1 MHIPADYRSEFNR
14 NLTILLVLIFLG
26 ICLGGVVGAA
36 MTTSGL
42 LGGFVLGLQKTS
54 TLAVLESSMSLDN
67 AVIVSKLLENMD
79 MKWRKIYMTVGLIIG
94 VVFMRFS
101 FPIFIVSFSTGMSP
115 WATLIMAIHTPE
127 AYSNALTSHQN
138 QIDAFGGS
146 FLLLIAL
153 NYFMGEEKG
162 EDHWIKMV
170 EAPLAKLGNV
180 ASMPLILTITVLL
193 FTSIS
198 IPVTQQYSYVIA
210 GLCGIFGYYI
220 VKDFVPVV
228 INTIFGS
235 DIEGQTALTGLGG
248 FIYIECIDSSFSF
261 DGVIG
266 AFAITNNIFQIA
278 IGLGIG
284 ALCIRFF
291 TVVSLRTGAISGLD
305 YLENGAFLSILFLT
319 FTLFARSRFEVPDYV
334 TGGVSALLIIAAY
347 ISSIKANKNKA
358 NTEIE
363 NTIATN

>member
-14 NLTILLVLIFLG
+14 NLTILLVLIVAG
-26 ICLGGVVGAA
+26 ILLGGVVGAA
-36 MTTSGL
+36 MTTTSL
-42 LGGFVLGLQKTS
+42 VGGFLLGLQKTS

-67 AVIVSKLLENMD
+67 AVIVSKLLEKMD
-79 MKWRKIYMTVGLIIG
+79 FKWRKVYMTLGLIIG

-101 FPIFIVSFSTGMSP
+101 FPILIVSFTTETSP
-115 WATLIMAIHTPE
+115 WTTLLMAIHKPE
-127 AYSNALTSHQN
+127 AYSQSLISHQN

-170 EAPLAKLGNV
+170 EAPLAKLGNI

-193 FTSIS
+193 FTSIYA
-198 IPVTQQYSYVIA
+198 PVTQQYSYVIA
-210 GLCGIFGYYI
+210 GMCGIFGYYI

-228 INTIFGS
+228 INAIFGS
-235 DIEGQTALTGLGG
+235 DVDGKTAMTGVGG

-319 FTLFARSRFEVPDYV
+319 FTLFSRIRFEVPDYI
-334 TGGVSALLIIAAY
+334 TGGVSAMLIIAAY
-347 ISSIKANKNKA
+347 IASIKANKEKSND
-358 NTEIE
+358 EQVISIE
-363 NTIATN
+363 